1 MIKMKKLLNE
11 RIPTL
16 PKINMGFG
24 EVQTYAKMMI
34 KKSNDIIK
42 SAKSGDMGKTK
53 KIIKDMEELKNNLKD
68 IKGNMVRIVFL
79 HHRDINV

>member
-53 KIIKDMEELKNNLKD
+53 KITKDMEDTMLQ
-68 IKGNMVRIVFL
+68 IKRIL
-79 HHRDINV
+79 RA

>member
-53 KIIKDMEELKNNLKD
+53 KIIKDMEDTVLQ
-68 IKGNMVRIVFL
+68 IKRIL
-79 HHRDINV
+79 GANK

>member
-1 MIKMKKLLNE
+1 MIKLKDILNE

-53 KIIKDMEELKNNLKD
+53 KITK
-68 IKGNMVRIVFL
+68 L
-79 HHRDINV
+79 HGFSLHNILVILIL

>member
-1 MIKMKKLLNE
+1 MKKLLNE

-53 KIIKDMEELKNNLKD
+53 KITKDMEDTMLQ
-68 IKGNMVRIVFL
+68 IKRIL
-79 HHRDINV
+79 RA

>member
-1 MIKMKKLLNE
+1 MKLTKQRLKEIIKEELLNE
-11 RIPTL
+11 RIPII

-53 KIIKDMEELKNNLKD
+53 KITKDLEDTVLQIK
-68 IKGNMVRIVFL
+68 RIL
-79 HHRDINV
+79 RA